1 VIDVSEVVDSADMAQ
16 DFTILRSSGFWQN
29 GTWISQTTQING
41 HGVISVRPLTD
52 TGQHRKSIAS
62 PRDIEMLPEG
72 DVVKGAM
79 VFWSSQPIYG
89 TNVNSQGQAGSSD
102 LLMWRGKQF
111 RVLTVS
117 QYSDYGYYRAVATRM
132 DAA

>member
-1 VIDVSEVVDSADMAQ
+1 MIDVSEVVDSADMAQ

-41 HGVISVRPLTD
+41 HGVISV
-52 TGQHRKSIAS
+52 AS